1 MNTRSMASNSLPIQ
15 FGASNTMF
23 HRALGDAVKAHIIPR
38 NPAEG
43 LTLPKADCP
52 AKRVLT
58 DRELDKFMEAIQA
71 DSFWHDFFY
80 TELTTGL
87 RRGEICGL
95 QWRDFDA
102 EAGTLQVC
110 RTLHKR
116 AGGGF
121 ETGETKTERGR
132 RKILLPQSTADML
145 RKRREVCPGK
155 WIFPDPFKPG

>member
-1 MNTRSMASNSLPIQ
+1 MEVI
-15 FGASNTMF
+15 
-23 HRALGDAVKAHIIPR
+23 KA
-38 NPAEG
+38 NP
-43 LTLPKADCP
+43 
-52 AKRVLT
+52 
-58 DRELDKFMEAIQA
+58 
-71 DSFWHDFFY
+71 FWHDFFY

-95 QWRDFDA
+95 QWRDFNA

-121 ETGETKTERGR
+121 ETGETKTGRGR

-145 RKRREVCPGK
+145 RKRREVFPGK
-155 WIFPDPFKPG
+155 WIFPDPFKPGQPVAPDMAYRRFKSLLREAEITENISFHGLRHPNVKPKTKSF